1 MLAECSC
8 FIPVLPYSM
17 CGAAKAMGSGCGA
30 APAHTAPAGFPEL
43 SECRFLS
50 VRKGTGSGSLMQS
63 DTPGCLKAQQAA
75 ENAVMGGER
84 RGTCPPWGCF
94 GVALG
99 GSKLCSWAEPFPQA
113 SGCLRFKLQ
122 ALNREAFFFFLHAAL
137 QEARMEGV
145 RTSCAAGDF
154 PTGFAAGHGV
164 LCVVGCSSLSAC
176 SPPSHRPPQ
185 ADLGLSGLGEQSCG
199 GSGRRQPAGYFYP
212 PQPAALANGAMKY

>member
-75 ENAVMGGER
+75 ENAVMGGG
-84 RGTCPPWGCF
+84 RGGGRVLLGVVLGWLWG
-94 GVALG
+94 A
-99 GSKLCSWAEPFPQA
+99 A
-113 SGCLRFKLQ
+113 SSVPGQSL
-122 ALNREAFFFFLHAAL
+122 FLKPRDAYA
-137 QEARMEGV
+137 
-145 RTSCAAGDF
+145 
-154 PTGFAAGHGV
+154 
-164 LCVVGCSSLSAC
+164 SSYRL
-176 SPPSHRPPQ
+176 
-185 ADLGLSGLGEQSCG
+185 
-199 GSGRRQPAGYFYP
+199 
-212 PQPAALANGAMKY
+212 

>member
-75 ENAVMGGER
+75 ENAVMGGGEE
-84 RGTCPPWGCF
+84 GDVSSLGLFWGGF
-94 GVALG
+94 GGQQALFLG
-99 GSKLCSWAEPFPQA
+99 RAFSSSLGMPT
-113 SGCLRFKLQ
+113 LQ
-122 ALNREAFFFFLHAAL
+122 A
-137 QEARMEGV
+137 
-145 RTSCAAGDF
+145 
-154 PTGFAAGHGV
+154 TGF
-164 LCVVGCSSLSAC
+164 
-176 SPPSHRPPQ
+176 
-185 ADLGLSGLGEQSCG
+185 
-199 GSGRRQPAGYFYP
+199 
-212 PQPAALANGAMKY
+212 K